1 MSLTVLSIIIVNKLS
16 MLKWN
21 KVNGDVIISKSIDD
35 PFLARMSPFQRRK
48 MTKIGYHLSFSC
60 QKNEL

>member
-1 MSLTVLSIIIVNKLS
+1 